1 MNRGLLKIVDFSGV
15 GYCVRL
21 KSYTDTPDTLTES
34 FSVFAKRA
42 EWSTD
47 SPDILSEK
55 RTVFQRNGSIHGSL
69 SKTPVYEMKGS
80 KGVPPSRPPGFHFT

>member
-47 SPDILSEK
+47 SPDILSEQ
-55 RTVFQRNGSIHGSL
+55 RTVFQRNDPSTDPYP
-69 SKTPVYEMKGS
+69 TPVYEMKGG
-80 KGVPPSRPPGFHFT
+80 KGVPPSVPPGFHFR